1 MLDPNGEIPDYD
13 SKSGTLRTT
22 YRYPSQPPSVAV
34 PLAVGA
40 LTETRPT
47 ELAPMYDAA
56 GVDPDSLDDLFRPT
70 PRGVERDA
78 TVSFDYR
85 DHRVTVKSHG
95 RIVVRPSGT
104 ERRDGHAPR
113 S

>member
-1 MLDPNGEIPDYD
+1 MTDSHREILDYD
-13 SKSGTLRTT
+13 AESGTLRTT
-22 YRYPSQPPSVAV
+22 YSYPSQPPSIAV

-40 LTETRPT
+40 LTETPPT

-85 DHRVTVKSHG
+85 DHCVTVKSYG
-95 RIVVRPSGT
+95 RIVVRPGDT
-104 ERRDGHAPR
+104 ERREGHGPGP
-113 S
+113 